1 MTTRRT
7 PADVLG
13 PEHAISRR
21 EALRLYSAAGAQLL
35 GRPAMSPLPRPPTSS
50 STGPTRSPVPRTT
63 SSTSPPLSPSSAAT
77 SSTAASETRARAGLP
92 PPYVV
97 ELGAA
102 QFAGLQLSRLRR
114 ELITLATARRAKSE
128 YEWVQHVAPARAA
141 GATDEQ
147 LAALDRGELTAP
159 CFDEADQALLAF
171 AVAVVDRPSVPDPI
185 FEAAR
190 RHVDDRQ
197 LVEIVGLVG
206 YYGMTARICTVFGSR
221 QPQQVERA
229 PTTLFT

>member
-1 MTTRRT
+1 MARIPYPEKL
-7 PADVLG
+7 PA
-13 PEHAISRR
+13 AI
-21 EALRLYSAAGAQLL
+21 EDLAATGLRLNLFTMWAYSEATI
-35 GRPAMSPLPRPPTSS
+35 RP
-50 STGPTRSPVPRTT
+50 VI
-63 SSTSPPLSPSSAAT
+63 
-77 SSTAASETRARAGLP
+77 
-92 PPYVV
+92 

-102 QFAGLQLSRLRR
+102 QFAGLRLSRLRR

-171 AVAVVDRPSVPDPI
+171 AVAVVDGPSVPDPI

-190 RHVDDRQ
+190 RCVDDRQ
-197 LVEIVGLVG
+197 LVEVVGLVG
-206 YYGMTARICTVFGSR
+206 YYWMTARICTVFDLELDVADSTEVYDAGVR
-221 QPQQVERA
+221 LAQAILGNRNK
-229 PTTLFT
+229 

>member
-1 MTTRRT
+1 
-7 PADVLG
+7 
-13 PEHAISRR
+13 
-21 EALRLYSAAGAQLL
+21 
-35 GRPAMSPLPRPPTSS
+35 
-50 STGPTRSPVPRTT
+50 
-63 SSTSPPLSPSSAAT
+63 
-77 SSTAASETRARAGLP
+77 
-92 PPYVV
+92 
-97 ELGAA
+97 
-102 QFAGLQLSRLRR
+102 
-114 ELITLATARRAKSE
+114 
-128 YEWVQHVAPARAA
+128 VAPARAA

-171 AVAVVDRPSVPDPI
+171 AVAVVDGPSVPDPI

-221 QPQQVERA
+221 QPQQVVRSSIRVSSSRVVSKPAERTSTRTDA
-229 PTTLFT
+229 RSRSVLARLSLPEESRLLQRLTASEWLPGSRRGVAG